1 MSRYNRGTARAAGGG
16 PLAAEAAPSGRT
28 YERGAGYARDAR
40 SELFLRAAASFA
52 GEDSFYEGAAVRD
65 DRLRELVA
73 QLATDADG
81 FAWLSGFVPWLRAE
95 GNMRTAPV
103 LLAAEAVHA
112 RLAAGLAGGNRQ
124 LIAGVLRRADEP
136 GEMLAYWRSR
146 YGRAI
151 PQPVKRGVADAALAL
166 YREYPLLKYDTG
178 THGIRFAD
186 VLALTHPGDRKGSAQ
201 GGRFAGAWQH
211 DLFAHAIDRRYGR
224 GDEPPESLA
233 MIAANQRLRDL
244 AGEDPSVLLDAE
256 RLRRAGMTWEDVLSL
271 AGSRVS
277 QASLWTALLPSLG
290 YMALIRNL
298 RNLDEAGISDA
309 DAARLA
315 ERIADPEQVRRSR
328 QLPFRFLSA
337 RLSVTSLR
345 WDHALEK
352 ALDASLANIPELP
365 GRTLVLIDTS
375 ASMSSPMSGR
385 SQMSMVQA
393 AALFGLAL
401 AVKNP
406 GTADVWGF
414 ADGQFRAGGV
424 RRGASVLKATEAFCG
439 QIGRVGH
446 GTQIAQAV
454 TATYHGQ
461 DRVVILTDMQTF
473 PDVNVWPDEK
483 PWRGGRP
490 WRNPH
495 PYGAGDVSAA
505 VPAHIP
511 VYGFNL
517 VGYPHGAMPAG
528 HGNRHELGGLT
539 DRSFAQIGL
548 IERGARAD
556 WPWVDTQAA

>member
-1 MSRYNRGTARAAGGG
+1 MSKYNRVTARAAGRG
-16 PLAAEAAPSGRT
+16 PLATEATPSGMT
-28 YERGAGYARDAR
+28 HEGGAGYARDAR
-40 SELFLRAAASFA
+40 SELFLRATGSFA
-52 GEDSFYEGAAVRD
+52 GEDSFYEGARVRD

-73 QLATDADG
+73 GLATDA
-81 FAWLSGFVPWLRAE
+81 AGFVWLTGFLPWLRAE
-95 GNMRTAPV
+95 GNMRTAPI

-112 RLAAGLAGGNRQ
+112 RLAAGLAGGNRR
-124 LIAGVLRRADEP
+124 LVAGVLQRADEP

-151 PQPVKRGVADAALAL
+151 PKPVKRGVADAALAL

-178 THGIRFAD
+178 TRGIRFAD

-224 GDEPPESLA
+224 GEEPPESLA
-233 MIAANQRLRDL
+233 MIAANKRLRGL

-256 RLRRAGMTWEDVLSL
+256 RLRAAGMTWEDVLSL

-277 QASLWTALLPSLG
+277 KADLWTALLPSLG
-290 YMALIRNL
+290 YMAAIRNL

-309 DAARLA
+309 DAQRLA
-315 ERIADPEQVRRSR
+315 DRIADPEQVRRSR

-337 RLSVTSLR
+337 YASAPSLR
-345 WDHALEK
+345 WGQALEK

-375 ASMSSPMSGR
+375 GSMRNRMSGR
-385 SQMSMVQA
+385 SEVSMVQV

-401 AVKNP
+401 AARNP
-406 GTADVWGF
+406 RGTDVWGF
-414 ADGQFRAGGV
+414 ADGQFRV
-424 RRGASVLKATEAFCG
+424 RTGWRGRSALKATEAFCA
-439 QIGRVGH
+439 QVGRVGY
-446 GTQIAQAV
+446 GTRIAEAV
-454 TATYHGQ
+454 RASYAGH

-473 PDVNVWPDEK
+473 PDGMA
-483 PWRGGRP
+483 WRAYHG
-490 WRNPH
+490 H
-495 PYGAGDVSAA
+495 VGDVSAA
-505 VPAHIP
+505 APAHVP

-517 VGYPHGAMPAG
+517 VGYRHGAMPAG

-539 DRSFAQIGL
+539 DRSFALIGL
-548 IERGARAD
+548 IERGAKAD
-556 WPWVDTQAA
+556 WPWLATRAA

>member
-1 MSRYNRGTARAAGGG
+1 VSKYNTRAARAAGRG
-16 PLAAEAAPSGRT
+16 PPVTEAVPSGQT
-28 YERGAGYARDAR
+28 HEGGAGYARDAR
-40 SELFLRAAASFA
+40 SELFLRATASFA
-52 GEDSFYEGAAVRD
+52 GEDSFYERAAARD
-65 DRLRELVA
+65 DRMRDLVTG
-73 QLATDADG
+73 LATDADG
-81 FAWLSGFVPWLRAE
+81 FAWLSGFLPWLRAE
-95 GNMRTAPV
+95 GNMRTAPI

-112 RLAAGLAGGNRQ
+112 RLQAGLAGGNRQ
-124 LIAGVLRRADEP
+124 LVASVLLRADEP

-151 PQPVKRGVADAALAL
+151 PKPVKRGVGDAALAL

-201 GGRFAGAWQH
+201 GGKFAGAWQH

-224 GDEPPESLA
+224 GETPPETLA
-233 MIAANQRLRDL
+233 MIVANKRLRDL

-256 RLRRAGMTWEDVLSL
+256 RLQEAGLTWEDVLSL
-271 AGSRVS
+271 ARSRVS
-277 QASLWTALLPSLG
+277 KRDLWTALLPSLG
-290 YMALIRNL
+290 YMAAIRNL

-337 RLSVTSLR
+337 YLSAPSLR
-345 WDHALEK
+345 WGHALEK

-375 ASMSSPMSGR
+375 ASMGNRMSGR
-385 SQMSMVQA
+385 SKMSMVQA

-406 GTADVWGF
+406 RGADVWGF
-414 ADGQFRAGGV
+414 ADGQFQVDVRRRAGGV
-424 RRGASVLKATEAFCG
+424 LRPRGQSVLKATEGFG
-439 QIGRVGH
+439 RQVGRVGH
-446 GTQIAQAV
+446 GTQIARAV
-454 TATYHGQ
+454 AATYAGH
-461 DRVVILTDMQTF
+461 DRVVVLTDMQTF
-473 PDVNVWPDEK
+473 PDRNVRWNDHY
-483 PWRGGRP
+483 GR
-490 WRNPH
+490 
-495 PYGAGDVSAA
+495 GDVSAA
-505 VPAHIP
+505 VPAHMP

-517 VGYPHGAMPAG
+517 VGYAHAAMPAG
-528 HGNRHELGGLT
+528 HGNRHEMGGLT

-548 IERGARAD
+548 IERGAKAD
-556 WPWVDTQAA
+556 WPWLDTPAA

>member
-1 MSRYNRGTARAAGGG
+1 MSKYNRGTVRAVGRG
-16 PLAAEAAPSGRT
+16 PLATEATPSGKT
-28 YERGAGYARDAR
+28 HEGGAGYARDAR
-40 SELFLRAAASFA
+40 SELFLRATGSLA
-52 GEDSFYEGAAVRD
+52 GEDSYYEGAAERD
-65 DRLRELVA
+65 DRLRDLVA
-73 QLATDADG
+73 GLATDADG
-81 FAWLSGFVPWLRAE
+81 FAWLSGFLPWLRAE
-95 GNMRTAPV
+95 GNMRTAPI

-112 RLAAGLAGGNRQ
+112 RLRAGLAGGNRQ
-124 LIAGVLRRADEP
+124 LVASVLLRADEP
-136 GEMLAYWRSR
+136 GEMLAYWQSR

-151 PQPVKRGVADAALAL
+151 PKPVKRGVADAALAL

-224 GDEPPESLA
+224 GETPPETLT
-233 MIAANQRLRDL
+233 MIAANKRLREL

-256 RLRRAGMTWEDVLSL
+256 RLREAGMTWEDVLSL

-277 QASLWTALLPSLG
+277 KKDLWTALLPSLG

-309 DAARLA
+309 DATRLA

-337 RLSVTSLR
+337 YLNAPSLR
-345 WDHALEK
+345 WGHALEQ

-375 ASMSSPMSGR
+375 GSMQNRMSGR
-385 SQMSMVQA
+385 STMSMVQA

-401 AVKNP
+401 AVRNP
-406 GTADVWGF
+406 RGADVWGF
-414 ADGQFRAGGV
+414 ANSQFREDPA
-424 RRGASVLKATEAFCG
+424 RRGQSVLKATEAFCRKV
-439 QIGRVGH
+439 GRVGH
-446 GTQIAQAV
+446 GTQIADAIR
-454 TATYHGQ
+454 ATYSGH

-473 PDVNVWPDEK
+473 PHGKARWNDL
-483 PWRGGRP
+483 
-490 WRNPH
+490 
-495 PYGAGDVSAA
+495 YGVGDVSAA

-517 VGYPHGAMPAG
+517 VGYTHGAMPAG
-528 HGNRHELGGLT
+528 HGNRHEMGGLT
-539 DRSFAQIGL
+539 DRSFAQIVY
-548 IERGARAD
+548 IERGAKAD
-556 WPWVDTQAA
+556 WPWLDQPAA